1 MLVAVLLPLSMA
13 VWAQFNPADPAEPAS
28 TPVSFRLVTQVTPA
42 GAGSTSGSGYYEEA
56 ASVSVNTS
64 PNQYYTFLRWI
75 NKRSGETVSTTR
87 SFQYTMPAYRDTL
100 IAVYE
105 YNYVP
110 DTPDPPAPFDP
121 ANPSEPAFTNQFR
134 LYLTTNIEGAC
145 SFNRTSGAKVEADTY
160 VTVSATLSQNYDF
173 VGWYQNGTLISSA
186 RSFSFLMPAENA
198 TLQAIVA
205 YNPPPE
211 IIFDPADPDEPAST
225 PYTPLGDVN
234 EDGIVNVMDA
244 TALIGA
250 YLKGTTDNLQQ
261 SVADVNQD
269 GVINVMDATEIIN
282 IYLHNR

>member
-28 TPVSFRLVTQVTPA
+28 TPVSFRLVTQVSPT
-42 GAGSTSGSGYYEEA
+42 GAGSTSGSGYYEPM

-75 NKRSGETVSTTR
+75 NKRTGETVSTTQ

-100 IAVYE
+100 IAEYE

-110 DTPDPPAPFDP
+110 DPPTPFNPS
-121 ANPSEPAFTNQFR
+121 NPSEPASTNQFR

-160 VTVSATLSQNYDF
+160 VTVTATLSQNYNF
-173 VGWYQNGTLISSA
+173 VGWYQSGTLISGV
-186 RSFSFLMPAENA
+186 RSFSYQMPAENA
-198 TLQAIVA
+198 TLQAVVEYVA
-205 YNPPPE
+205 PPVV
-211 IIFDPADPDEPAST
+211 IFDPTNPDEPAATS
-225 PYTPLGDVN
+225 YIAAGDVN
-234 EDGIVNVMDA
+234 ADGMVDAIDA
-244 TALIGA
+244 TILIGT
-250 YLKGTTDNLQQ
+250 YINGTTESLQKFI
-261 SVADVNQD
+261 ADV
-269 GVINVMDATEIIN
+269 IDATEIIN